1 VAKQSIANPVVVL
14 GLDAGPFTA
23 GLDKAKQAG
32 AAAAKNISA
41 AAKGAPKPPTPS
53 AAPRAG
59 GATSGG
65 GGLLGGIAGAGGGLL
80 GGIGGMIR
88 APLMGLAAANQV
100 FELGA
105 KVSKVFG
112 APIRALM
119 DREQMAA
126 KVTGP
131 IDTATSNT
139 FTAGIARFADQ
150 FNVMLADVAI
160 ALDNTFD
167 LKGKLEYARG
177 AISGISALLTAF
189 FGNLEPIVKDPEALT
204 KQFKAGALMVVNVFE
219 FVAIESKKV
228 YDNVVSAL
236 DSFGIN
242 IKLLNDVFSGVIVAL
257 KALNPNTK
265 KDPRELQGTLQ
276 DAFAAGSAFF
286 LGLGKAAVGIN
297 TKDAFAILDNVIA
310 DRRAN
315 IALFNKGG
323 GGLAMPQ
330 AGAPMALGQGP
341 NIAGLFQKAKDAIN
355 AAGFIP
361 PAVAA
366 ELIFRQADVIM
377 GKIGGN
383 LGNIGAMIA
392 AQIAPAMQAGTAN
405 LDEALVKATLQGQQ
419 GDIQQRIETEIKLQ
433 TTIQRNQE
441 KLLGQIRQAITG
453 RKDLAELGGA

>member
-1 VAKQSIANPVVVL
+1 VAKKTAIANPIVLL
-14 GLDAGPFTA
+14 GLDASQLTSGIGKTISA
-23 GLDKAKQAG
+23 ARLSGAQIGKAMSAG
-32 AAAAKNISA
+32 AA
-41 AAKGAPKPPTPS
+41 GAFRS
-53 AAPRAG
+53 
-59 GATSGG
+59 
-65 GGLLGGIAGAGGGLL
+65 
-80 GGIGGMIR
+80 
-88 APLMGLAAANQV
+88 PLMAVAGLNQAME
-100 FELGA
+100 FSA
-105 KVSKVFG
+105 KISKTIG

-126 KVTGP
+126 KVTGIGT

-315 IALFNKGG
+315 IALFNKGNG

-361 PAVAA
+361 PAVGA

-377 GKIGGN
+377 GKIGGSLSN
-383 LGNIGAMIA
+383 LGGMIA
-392 AQIAPAMQAGTAN
+392 SQIAPAMQAGTAN
-405 LDEALVKATLQGQQ
+405 LDEALVKATLQGQG
-419 GDIQQRIETEIKLQ
+419 GDIQQRIEAAIREQI
-433 TTIQRNQE
+433 TIQTQQAT
-441 KLLGQIRQAITG
+441 LLERIRATIAAKPG
-453 RKDLAELGGA
+453 LAVLGGV

>member
-1 VAKQSIANPVVVL
+1 MAKQSIANPVVVL

-41 AAKGAPKPPTPS
+41 AAKGAPKLPTPS
-53 AAPRAG
+53 AAPRAA
-59 GATSGG
+59 GAAPG
-65 GGLLGGIAGAGGGLL
+65 GGLFGGIAGAGGGLL
-80 GGIGGMIR
+80 GAIR
-88 APLMGLAAANQV
+88 APMMGLAAANQV

-150 FNVMLADVAI
+150 FNVMLADVAV
-160 ALDNTFD
+160 ALNNTFD

-323 GGLAMPQ
+323 GGGLAMPQ

-453 RKDLAELGGA
+453 RPDLAILGGA